1 MNDRDGAPGPQ
12 LPDFAGGGHRDGAP
26 QLPDFAGGGH
36 DGGRGRGPDEGRR
49 RGQRGGQGLD
59 GHSPVGHGPTGT
71 ERPTGRDSRGV
82 MLAVL
87 LGGAGFL
94 VVVIAVVA
102 LVLSQTLFAGG
113 PEVPTAGGGTTAAE
127 PEDPKTPEESRSPE
141 YVPTEEQTDEAG
153 DSEITF
159 AEQPTVACTIHDNA
173 VETEQVEGAVRG
185 GGLEFPHLEAWEVG
199 ADWSGSSAY
208 TTDQS
213 SAYQPVESGWYTVA
227 SVGAIDY
234 PEEEGG
240 YPGAQETARALFQC
254 GLSRDELKEIYDD
267 PAELKDYRE
276 EQTTVDGHPAWIVS
290 ADVQLS
296 DLALF
301 HTTEAWRLTV
311 IVVDTPDGPAA
322 FDGGAALGHDQQ
334 VADLETMIESLQV
347 L

>member
-12 LPDFAGGGHRDGAP
+12 LPDFSGGGSGDGAP
-26 QLPDFAGGGH
+26 QLPDFSGGGYDGGLGGRRGGGPAGGP
-36 DGGRGRGPDEGRR
+36 GGRPGGGPSG
-49 RGQRGGQGLD
+49 GPAGGQGPD
-59 GHSPVGHGPTGT
+59 GPTARG
-71 ERPTGRDSRGV
+71 GKGV
-82 MLAVL
+82 MLAAL
-87 LGGAGFL
+87 LGGAGVL
-94 VVVIAVVA
+94 VVVLAVVA
-102 LVLSQTLFAGG
+102 LALSQTLFAGG
-113 PEVPTAGGGTTAAE
+113 PEEPTAGGGTTATE
-127 PEDPKTPEESRSPE
+127 PEDPGAPEESRSPE

-159 AEQPTVACTIHDNA
+159 AEQPTVDCTLHDNT
-173 VETEQVEGAVRG
+173 VQTEQVAGAVRG
-185 GGLEFPHLEAWEVG
+185 GGLEFPHLEGWEVG

-213 SAYQPVESGWYTVA
+213 SAYQPVENGWFTVA
-227 SVGAIDY
+227 SVGAIDV

-254 GLSRDELKEIYDD
+254 GLSREEVKEIYDD

-276 EQTTVDGHPAWIVS
+276 EQTSVDGHPAWIVS

-334 VADLETMIESLQV
+334 VADLETMIEGLTV